1 MAFQKA
7 CCSVSLRSAM
17 TLSIQ
22 DCINDNTQRLMAMN
36 VPWFPALICA
46 AGKKKWKQRSSFPYI
61 PVATPA
67 CLALLINTHTST
79 CVHMPDNIHFLLEIS
94 ARISTSWFL
103 DFIWQG

>member
-36 VPWFPALICA
+36 APWFPALICA
-46 AGKKKWKQRSSFPYI
+46 AGKKKIK
-61 PVATPA
+61 T
-67 CLALLINTHTST
+67 
-79 CVHMPDNIHFLLEIS
+79 EK
-94 ARISTSWFL
+94 
-103 DFIWQG
+103 